1 MSIDIAEFIDAELE
15 RSVRAERAR
24 ERRAPRRTLPWQGT
38 LPWQEWLGLA
48 AEPPEDEAD
57 RD

>member
-24 ERRAPRRTLPWQGT
+24 ERLEQLRGPVWQ
-38 LPWQEWLGLA
+38 QWLGLA
-48 AEPPEDEAD
+48 AERPPHEAD

>member
-24 ERRAPRRTLPWQGT
+24 ERRELQRTPGWQ
-38 LPWQEWLGLA
+38 QWLGLA
-48 AEPPEDEAD
+48 PHRSADEAE